1 MEKLPSK
8 NSSHTIDKSVDKE
21 NDIITNE
28 DDILID
34 STEPF
39 LKKPRVGKIHR
50 WDTEKVSQLKKCLF
64 KSKVG
69 THFIPSGPFQSNVR

>member
-28 DDILID
+28 DDILLD

-50 WDTEKVSQLKKCLF
+50 WDTEKVS
-64 KSKVG
+64 
-69 THFIPSGPFQSNVR
+69 